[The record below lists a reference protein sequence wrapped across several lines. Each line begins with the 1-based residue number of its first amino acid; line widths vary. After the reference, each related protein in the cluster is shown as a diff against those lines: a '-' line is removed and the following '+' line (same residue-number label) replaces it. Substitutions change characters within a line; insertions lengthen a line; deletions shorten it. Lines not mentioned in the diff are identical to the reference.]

1 MADFDLRVPLDFLSE
16 LALHNDRDWFQAH
29 KDWYTA
35 SYQQFTR
42 FSEAYIAGL
51 SLIDDTLAGLQAKDC
66 IWRIYRD
73 VRFSAD
79 KRPYKEWFGVFPAAK
94 GGKKSLHGG
103 YYIHVEPGNCLLAC
117 GCYCLPTNILTACRN
132 EIMGNIDTWRGIVE
146 QPLFVET
153 LTP

>member
-79 KRPYKEWFGVFPAAK
+79 
-94 GGKKSLHGG
+94 
-103 YYIHVEPGNCLLAC
+103 
-117 GCYCLPTNILTACRN
+117 
-132 EIMGNIDTWRGIVE
+132 
-146 QPLFVET
+146 
-153 LTP
+153 